1 MSDVSKI
8 NLNGTVYN
16 IKDSTARANI
26 TTLEGK
32 IVEVEYLAESE
43 TITFTVGGE

>member
-16 IKDSTARANI
+16 IKDTTARADI

-32 IVEVEYLAESE
+32 IVEVTYQSESE

>member
-16 IKDSTARANI
+16 VKDSTARSSVAA
-26 TTLEGK
+26 LEGK
-32 IVEVEYLAESE
+32 IIEVTYQSESE